1 MKKRSI
7 AIVLALAALT
17 GFAGATSASAS
28 AGHVIASPCCK
39 AT

>member
-7 AIVLALAALT
+7 AIVLALAAVT
-17 GFAGATSASAS
+17 GFTGATAASAS
-28 AGHVIASPCCK
+28 GGHVIASPCCK